1 MKLVNWKNNNSV
13 FDILDNFDGY
23 FNHFIDANYDYAKRN
38 ISINQNDKAYSI
50 TIEIPGFDKSE
61 IEINVEEDILSI
73 VGKNSDVNEDM
84 NFMKKSINRS
94 FYLPE
99 DSKADKIKAKVKNGI
114 LEIEIP
120 KLKKIKNNI
129 KKIQIN

>member
-23 FNHFIDANYDYAKRN
+23 FNHFIDANYDYPRRN
-38 ISINQNDKAYSI
+38 ISINQNDKAYLI
-50 TIEIPGFDKSE
+50 NIEIPGFDKSE
-61 IEINVEEDILSI
+61 IDITVEEDILSV
-73 VGKNSDVNEDM
+73 VGKNSDVDNDM
-84 NFMKKSINRS
+84 NYIRKSINRS

-99 DSKADKIKAKVKNGI
+99 DSKADKINAKVKNGI

-129 KKIQIN
+129 KKIQVN

>member
-1 MKLVNWKNNNSV
+1 MKLVNWKPNHSM

-23 FNHFIDANYDYAKRN
+23 FNHFIDTNYDYPRRN
-38 ISINQNDKAYSI
+38 ISINQNDKAYLLN
-50 TIEIPGFDKSE
+50 IEIPGFDKSE
-61 IEINVEEDILSI
+61 IDITVEEDILSI
-73 VGKNSDVNEDM
+73 VGKNSDVDKDM
-84 NFMKKSINRS
+84 NYIKKSINRS

-99 DSKADKIKAKVKNGI
+99 DSKADKINAKVKNGI

-129 KKIQIN
+129 KKIQVN